1 MVKLFHDV
9 FKLTLEGKNFVI
21 TKLFT
26 HSDDCL
32 PIQAR
37 RLFGFGVILWSPRCF
52 PVKHDFLALF

>member
-32 PIQAR
+32 QFTFFQVVLVYYA
-37 RLFGFGVILWSPRCF
+37 GG
-52 PVKHDFLALF
+52 